1 VEAVV
6 VLAVFVVLV
15 GEAHQVASLPY
26 QYPPFFFFFVTDLP
40 EAFAY
45 L

>member
-1 VEAVV
+1 VEAVAALV
-6 VLAVFVVLV
+6 VFVVLV
-15 GEAHQVASLPY
+15 GEAHPVASLPY
-26 QYPPFFFFFVTDLP
+26 QYPPFFFFFVTGLP